1 MEIVSDSISLRKP
14 NIRKA
19 VAYKMWKQSLYKWD
33 EYVLNRH
40 QSTKKIDPWCQH
52 IVDNCHGNVAVYN
65 SGGMFFTDF
74 INPVTVIEHVP
85 CPISVPGM
93 CYLTD
98 NVDYTNQFD
107 SLIMINPIALKY
119 HHSLV
124 EFFTVPGVSRAGEK
138 LNILSWVRESGTV
151 FLSFSD
157 WHAFF
162 DRLRITPEQFVDK
175 QIDQLELLG
184 LKLIYKHIA
193 PSNMDTVN
201 GNVKLILKLLDEK
214 V

>member
-1 MEIVSDSISLRKP
+1 MEIVSNSISLLNPSVRKT
-14 NIRKA
+14 

-40 QSTKKIDPWCQH
+40 QSIKKIDPWCQY

-74 INPVTVIEHVP
+74 VNPITVIEHVP
-85 CPISVPGM
+85 CPILVPGM
-93 CYLTD
+93 CYLNN
-98 NVDYTNQFD
+98 NVDHTNQFD

-124 EFFTVPGVSRAGEK
+124 EFLTVPGASRAGNK
-138 LNILSWVRESGTV
+138 PNILSWVRNSGTI

-157 WHAFF
+157 WHVFF
-162 DRLRITPEQFVDK
+162 DRLQFTPEQFVAE
-175 QIDQLELLG
+175 QLTALEELG
-184 LKLIYKHIA
+184 LKLIYKQID
-193 PSNMDTVN
+193 PVTKDTVN
-201 GNVKLILKLLDEK
+201 GNIKLVLKLP
-214 V
+214 VGS